1 MLANDNDPSQFVTNR
16 LRSKP
21 VSYCVEID
29 HFVCGGDWQM
39 SITVKDVA
47 PDPENRKRIA
57 ADLRAAAEI
66 LELADDVNVDPGP

>member
-1 MLANDNDPSQFVTNR
+1 MQANDNESSPFVINR

-66 LELADDVNVDPGP
+66 LELADDVNVDPGS